1 MGPPTLPEF
10 GGYSGV
16 MYSERGV
23 TVFNYPDAIST
34 ELLGMNSAGY
44 AIGHAWSLTWHR
56 HFLFIPHRQ

>member
-1 MGPPTLPEF
+1 
-10 GGYSGV
+10 